1 MVKYTRRWT
10 ADTERE
16 ECEEHGRTVYK
27 CVRLLCTYVRMREET
42 YAVAVGR
49 EKLQRSLA
57 KSRSRTGKVWQVFLP
72 NMDVV

>member
-1 MVKYTRRWT
+1 MVKYTQRRM
-10 ADTERE
+10 ADRERE
-16 ECEEHGRTVYK
+16 EREKHGRTVYK

-57 KSRSRTGKVWQVFLP
+57 KSRSWTGKCGKCFSQIR
-72 NMDVV
+72 M